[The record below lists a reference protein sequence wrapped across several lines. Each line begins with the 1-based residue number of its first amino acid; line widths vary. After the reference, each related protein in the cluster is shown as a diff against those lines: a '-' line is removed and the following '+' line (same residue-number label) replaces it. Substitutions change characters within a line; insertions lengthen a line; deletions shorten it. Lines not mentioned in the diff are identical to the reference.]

1 MEDLHEIFYSQME
14 TEPARPNGSKQQ
26 MAEAIRNIRMAMST
40 PACKLWEWQL
50 AGQVAPHM
58 GWGFLES
65 QLGIKLN
72 TVNALQELHCACASI
87 KLNVK
92 AAVLKMA

>member
-40 PACKLWEWQL
+40 PACKL
-50 AGQVAPHM
+50 
-58 GWGFLES
+58 
-65 QLGIKLN
+65 
-72 TVNALQELHCACASI
+72 
-87 KLNVK
+87 
-92 AAVLKMA
+92 